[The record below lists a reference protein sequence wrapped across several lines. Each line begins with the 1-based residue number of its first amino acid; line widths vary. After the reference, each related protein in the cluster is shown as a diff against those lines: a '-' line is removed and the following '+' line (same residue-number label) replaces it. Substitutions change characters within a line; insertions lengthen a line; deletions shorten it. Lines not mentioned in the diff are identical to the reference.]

1 MTTYETNESDL
12 TSDDAKIG
20 DLKDDEKIVMPLQT
34 EDFDREIE
42 ATQNLDNEIHGSDK
56 NHTDDENTNFVQK
69 LELDTVE
76 PVSASPEVTQDVDAS
91 VELQYDSE
99 VNEESPE
106 VTIDYLD
113 VNNDPENNKMESNDK
128 NEACDNSMKIE
139 KVNDEAEIIENINTL
154 VNDDSGS
161 ACQESIDFNDSAI
174 DKDHSEASIDPIS
187 TNHEL
192 EIVGLKTDDQKLD
205 ELNQASIENDEEKSL
220 VDCIKSPDLFAPK
233 VSNFEEFEEVKSPE
247 MLTFEEQEI
256 DLSNEQQTALPLNEQ
271 KNLLISSSAQEQ
283 KVVTPIIQET
293 DIKTLESQVSEPDRP
308 DLTEISN
315 ETEKAKVLSDTEIT
329 LVTRKAI
336 ENEDTPSAQVQ
347 VTDKELDCEIKKSE
361 VDKSEIQNVAATE
374 NEKGEISTPL
384 EETKTLTLETIKLKS
399 EETGSEILE
408 EQISTFEVKN
418 TTDLDS
424 QVEESSICMSA
435 QEADDETILDV
446 PDLTESIYIT
456 PFDTPKD
463 EQSLTDDLI
472 ADKYELES
480 HEIKAG
486 IVSSDSIAH
495 MDSATSSGDTTSR
508 HDSYFYKI

>member
-20 DLKDDEKIVMPLQT
+20 DLKDEQKILKPIQT
-34 EDFDREIE
+34 DDFDREIE
-42 ATQNLDNEIHGSDK
+42 TKHNSDDEINGSDK
-56 NHTDDENTNFVQK
+56 NHTDNENTKIIPK
-69 LELDTVE
+69 LESDTAE
-76 PVSASPEVTQDVDAS
+76 LIPASSEVTEDVDAS

-106 VTIDYLD
+106 VTIDYSD
-113 VNNDPENNKMESNDK
+113 IKNDPENYKMESNDK
-128 NEACDNSMKIE
+128 IEADDSSWKIE
-139 KVNDEAEIIENINTL
+139 KVNDEHEITENIDTQ

-161 ACQESIDFNDSAI
+161 ACQESIDLNDSAI

-192 EIVGLKTDDQKLD
+192 EILGLKTDDQKLD
-205 ELNQASIENDEEKSL
+205 ELNQASTENDEEKSL

-247 MLTFEEQEI
+247 MLTFEDQEI
-256 DLSNEQQTALPLNEQ
+256 DLSNEQQSALSLNEQ
-271 KNLLISSSAQEQ
+271 EISLISSSTQEQ

-293 DIKTLESQVSEPDRP
+293 DMKPSESQEPETDRP
-308 DLTEISN
+308 ELLEISEQV
-315 ETEKAKVLSDTEIT
+315 ETEKVGILADTEIT

-336 ENEDTPSAQVQ
+336 ENEDTPSTQIK
-347 VTDKELDCEIKKSE
+347 VTDEELDCEIKKSE
-361 VDKSEIQNVAATE
+361 VSKSENKNAAKSE
-374 NEKGEISTPL
+374 NEISTPL
-384 EETKTLTLETIKLKS
+384 EETETLTLETIKHKS
-399 EETGSEILE
+399 EETGSETFQ
-408 EQISTFEVKN
+408 EQISISLAKN
-418 TTDLDS
+418 TTDFDS

-446 PDLTESIYIT
+446 PDLTESVYIT

-472 ADKYELES
+472 ADKSEVES

-508 HDSYFYKI
+508 HDSNFYKI

>member
-1 MTTYETNESDL
+1 MKNIIFTLKSHSITQSSDMTTYETNESDL

-20 DLKDDEKIVMPLQT
+20 DLKDDEKIVKPIQP
-34 EDFDREIE
+34 EDFDKEIE
-42 ATQNLDNEIHGSDK
+42 AVQNLDNEIHVSDK

-76 PVSASPEVTQDVDAS
+76 PVSAFPEVTQDVDAS

-106 VTIDYLD
+106 VTIDYSN
-113 VNNDPENNKMESNDK
+113 VNNDRENNKMESNDK
-128 NEACDNSMKIE
+128 TEADDNSMKIE
-139 KVNDEAEIIENINTL
+139 KVNDEAEIIEKIDTL

-161 ACQESIDFNDSAI
+161 ACQESIDLNDSAI
-174 DKDHSEASIDPIS
+174 DKDHSESSIDPIS

-192 EIVGLKTDDQKLD
+192 EILGLKTDDQKLD
-205 ELNQASIENDEEKSL
+205 ELHQSSIENDEEKSL

-247 MLTFEEQEI
+247 ILTFEDQEI
-256 DLSNEQQTALPLNEQ
+256 
-271 KNLLISSSAQEQ
+271 EQ

-293 DIKTLESQVSEPDRP
+293 DIKTSESQVSEPDRP

-315 ETEKAKVLSDTEIT
+315 ETENDKILSDTDIT

-336 ENEDTPSAQVQ
+336 ENEDTPSAQIQ
-347 VTDKELDCEIKKSE
+347 VNDKELDCEIKKSQ
-361 VDKSEIQNVAATE
+361 VDESEIQNVAKTE

-384 EETKTLTLETIKLKS
+384 EETETLTPETIKLKS
-399 EETGSEILE
+399 DETESETVE

-424 QVEESSICMSA
+424 QVEKSSICMSA

-446 PDLTESIYIT
+446 PDLTESVYIT

-472 ADKYELES
+472 TDKSELES

-508 HDSYFYKI
+508 HDSYLYKI